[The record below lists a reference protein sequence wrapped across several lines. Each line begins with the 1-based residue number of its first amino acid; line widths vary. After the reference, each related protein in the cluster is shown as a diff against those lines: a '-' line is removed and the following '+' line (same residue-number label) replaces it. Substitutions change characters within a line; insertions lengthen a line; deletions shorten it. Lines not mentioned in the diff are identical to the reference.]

1 MCGFIG
7 EISKDDGNLDLL
19 DKCNENLVCR
29 GPDEK
34 KSLNTTTPNG
44 FNLNMIFNRL
54 AILDLT
60 KQGSQP
66 MRNTQNDILMFN
78 GEIFNH
84 VELRNKLED
93 DGAKFFSNNSDS
105 EVVLNGLSHYGINFI
120 EKLIGQFAI
129 FFYSNSNN
137 KCYLVRDR
145 LAQKPL
151 FYNFE
156 KNSLK
161 FSSNLKSLIQLNK
174 TYKLDEDALYEYIYT
189 GVVRSP
195 NTIINNIKKLHPGEL
210 IEINLDDNISL
221 NKDKYWSPNNFI
233 DSKQFDEKKF
243 LDLLIDSYSI
253 RSKADV
259 EISNLLSGG
268 IDSTALIKINELSK
282 NRSTQNTFSVSIKD
296 SEYDESF
303 WFNQVVE
310 KYKTNHKT
318 EILPKNI
325 SLDIINDSINLF
337 DEPYADPSTVP
348 SYIIYKTIANY
359 YKVAISGQGGDELL
373 GGYTRIYNSINRK
386 KLNENIL
393 KFLFKI
399 FPYFLGTGYF
409 LSKKSQNFNNS
420 YISNFH
426 DKKISSLFKKN
437 NNFKI
442 NFDTISNSDYKT
454 AILFEYCYY
463 LPEMMMLKVDRTSM
477 ASSLEVRSPY
487 VDHRLV
493 EYILSTDIEYKST
506 EDAKKILKNLIADDM
521 GQKFINR
528 KKQGFVFDIKDW
540 VFQNKKIIV
549 DEVINSE
556 VHNFVKIDK
565 FKRLFYFKSRIN
577 ALRIWKIYFLSIYLK
592 SLKKL

>member
-1 MCGFIG
+1 M
-7 EISKDDGNLDLL
+7 
-19 DKCNENLVCR
+19 
-29 GPDEK
+29 K

-233 DSKQFDEKKF
+233 DSKQFDEKIF
-243 LDLLIDSYSI
+243 
-253 RSKADV
+253 
-259 EISNLLSGG
+259 G
-268 IDSTALIKINELSK
+268 
-282 NRSTQNTFSVSIKD
+282 
-296 SEYDESF
+296 SF
-303 WFNQVVE
+303 N
-310 KYKTNHKT
+310 
-318 EILPKNI
+318 
-325 SLDIINDSINLF
+325 
-337 DEPYADPSTVP
+337 
-348 SYIIYKTIANY
+348 
-359 YKVAISGQGGDELL
+359 
-373 GGYTRIYNSINRK
+373 
-386 KLNENIL
+386 
-393 KFLFKI
+393 
-399 FPYFLGTGYF
+399 
-409 LSKKSQNFNNS
+409 
-420 YISNFH
+420 
-426 DKKISSLFKKN
+426 
-437 NNFKI
+437 
-442 NFDTISNSDYKT
+442 
-454 AILFEYCYY
+454 
-463 LPEMMMLKVDRTSM
+463 
-477 ASSLEVRSPY
+477 
-487 VDHRLV
+487 
-493 EYILSTDIEYKST
+493 
-506 EDAKKILKNLIADDM
+506 
-521 GQKFINR
+521 
-528 KKQGFVFDIKDW
+528 
-540 VFQNKKIIV
+540 
-549 DEVINSE
+549 
-556 VHNFVKIDK
+556 
-565 FKRLFYFKSRIN
+565 
-577 ALRIWKIYFLSIYLK
+577 
-592 SLKKL
+592 

>member
-161 FSSNLKSLIQLNK
+161 FS
-174 TYKLDEDALYEYIYT
+174 
-189 GVVRSP
+189 
-195 NTIINNIKKLHPGEL
+195 
-210 IEINLDDNISL
+210 
-221 NKDKYWSPNNFI
+221 
-233 DSKQFDEKKF
+233 
-243 LDLLIDSYSI
+243 
-253 RSKADV
+253 
-259 EISNLLSGG
+259 
-268 IDSTALIKINELSK
+268 
-282 NRSTQNTFSVSIKD
+282 
-296 SEYDESF
+296 
-303 WFNQVVE
+303 
-310 KYKTNHKT
+310 
-318 EILPKNI
+318 
-325 SLDIINDSINLF
+325 
-337 DEPYADPSTVP
+337 
-348 SYIIYKTIANY
+348 
-359 YKVAISGQGGDELL
+359 
-373 GGYTRIYNSINRK
+373 
-386 KLNENIL
+386 
-393 KFLFKI
+393 
-399 FPYFLGTGYF
+399 
-409 LSKKSQNFNNS
+409 
-420 YISNFH
+420 
-426 DKKISSLFKKN
+426 
-437 NNFKI
+437 
-442 NFDTISNSDYKT
+442 
-454 AILFEYCYY
+454 
-463 LPEMMMLKVDRTSM
+463 
-477 ASSLEVRSPY
+477 
-487 VDHRLV
+487 
-493 EYILSTDIEYKST
+493 
-506 EDAKKILKNLIADDM
+506 
-521 GQKFINR
+521 
-528 KKQGFVFDIKDW
+528 
-540 VFQNKKIIV
+540 
-549 DEVINSE
+549 
-556 VHNFVKIDK
+556 
-565 FKRLFYFKSRIN
+565 
-577 ALRIWKIYFLSIYLK
+577 
-592 SLKKL
+592 

>member
-7 EISKDDGNLDLL
+7 EISKKDSDLDLL
-19 DKCNENLVCR
+19 DICNENLVCR

-66 MRNTQNDILMFN
+66 MKNIQNDILMFN

-84 VELRNKLED
+84 VELRKQLED
-93 DGAKFFSNNSDS
+93 DGVKFFSNNSDS
-105 EVVLNGLSHYGINFI
+105 EVILNGLSHYGINFI

-137 KCYLVRDR
+137 TGYLVRDR

-151 FYNFE
+151 FYTFE

-174 TYKLDEDALYEYIYT
+174 TYTLDEDSLYEYIYT

-195 NTIINNIKKLHPGEL
+195 NTIISNIKKLRPGEL
-210 IEINLDDNISL
+210 IEINLNDNISL
-221 NKDKYWSPNNFI
+221 NKDRYWSPNNYI
-233 DSKQFDEKKF
+233 DNREFDEKIF

-268 IDSTALIKINELSK
+268 IDSTALIKINEISK

-303 WFNQVVE
+303 WFSQVVE

-318 EILPKNI
+318 EILPKDI
-325 SLDIINDSINLF
+325 SLNIVNDSINLF

-348 SYIIYKTIANY
+348 SYIIYKTISNY
-359 YKVAISGQGGDELL
+359 YKVAISGDGGDELL
-373 GGYTRIYNSINRK
+373 GGYTRIYNSLNRK
-386 KLNENIL
+386 KLNENLL

-409 LSKKSQNFNNS
+409 LSKKSQDFNKS

-442 NFDTISNSDYKT
+442 NFETVSNSEYKT

-477 ASSLEVRSPY
+477 ASSIEVRSPY

-493 EYILSTDIEYKST
+493 EYILSTNLKYKST
-506 EDAKKILKNLIADDM
+506 EDAKQILKNLIADDM

-540 VFQNKKIIV
+540 VFQNSKIILY
-549 DEVINSE
+549 EVINSE

-565 FKRLFYFKSRIN
+565 FKRLFYFKSRTN

-592 SLKKL
+592 SLKNL

>member
-7 EISKDDGNLDLL
+7 EISKKDGDLDFL
-19 DKCNENLVCR
+19 DICNENLVCR

-66 MRNTQNDILMFN
+66 MKNIQNDILMFN

-84 VELRNKLED
+84 VELRKQLED
-93 DGAKFFSNNSDS
+93 DGVKFFSNNSDS
-105 EVVLNGLSHYGINFI
+105 EVILNGLSHYGINFI

-137 KCYLVRDR
+137 TGYLVRDR

-151 FYNFE
+151 FYSFE

-174 TYKLDEDALYEYIYT
+174 TYTLDEDSLYEYMYT

-195 NTIINNIKKLHPGEL
+195 NTIISNIKKLRPGEL

-221 NKDKYWSPNNFI
+221 NKDRYWSPNNYI
-233 DSKQFDEKKF
+233 DNREFDEKIF

-268 IDSTALIKINELSK
+268 IDSTALIKINEISK

-303 WFNQVVE
+303 WFSQVVE

-318 EILPKNI
+318 EIIPKDI
-325 SLDIINDSINLF
+325 SLNIVNDSINLF

-348 SYIIYKTIANY
+348 SYIIYKTISNY
-359 YKVAISGQGGDELL
+359 YKVAISGDGGDELL
-373 GGYTRIYNSINRK
+373 GGYTRIYNSLNRK
-386 KLNENIL
+386 KLNENLL

-409 LSKKSQNFNNS
+409 KKS

-442 NFDTISNSDYKT
+442 NFETVSNSEYKT

-477 ASSLEVRSPY
+477 ASSIEVRSPY

-493 EYILSTDIEYKST
+493 EYILSTNLKYKST
-506 EDAKKILKNLIADDM
+506 EDAKQILKNLIADDM

-540 VFQNKKIIV
+540 VFQNSKIILY
-549 DEVINSE
+549 EVINSE

-565 FKRLFYFKSRIN
+565 FKRLFYFKSRTN

-592 SLKKL
+592 SLKNL